1 MKKEKEGLPVNKK
14 ERAVS
19 SKFAVLIRQ
28 ERLKKGYSYAQLA
41 EKIDSSAS
49 YIHRLEKYEK
59 RNPSI
64 SLFVL
69 LAEALEIN
77 IWDMLQVAIQGE
89 NSDIKPVENVLIQSN
104 YSLKDV
110 KEVSID
116 ARACFI
122 DIVDYIV
129 NKMDKNCDFK
139 DLLQVAEMIRRF
151 HEILEE
157 ERLKEGA

>member
-1 MKKEKEGLPVNKK
+1 MKKEGLPVSKK

-69 LAEALEIN
+69 LAEALDIN
-77 IWDMLQVAIQGE
+77 IWNMLQVAIHE
-89 NSDIKPVENVLIQSN
+89 ESTDVKSVESVLLQSN
-104 YSLKDV
+104 FSLKGLR
-110 KEVSID
+110 EVTID
-116 ARACFI
+116 ARACLI
-122 DIVDYIV
+122 DIVDHIV
-129 NKMDKNCDFK
+129 NKMDKSCDFR
-139 DLLQVAEMIRRF
+139 DLLQVAEMISRL

-157 ERLKEGA
+157 ERGIKEGA